1 MDSNKRT
8 LLKTVSWETFHL
20 VGVAG
25 VIYLFTGE
33 WEYASLGALIYIG
46 WEALGYYLHERVWSR
61 FGNKIK
67 QCFQISVKQKVA
79 QIKQQEQPILPQK

>member
-1 MDSNKRT
+1 MGRIKVRPIYLLSKREYNVTMESNKRT
-8 LLKTVSWETFHL
+8 LLKTASWETFHL

-46 WEALGYYLHERVWSR
+46 WEAIGYFLHERVWVR
-61 FGNKIK
+61 FGSKI
-67 QCFQISVKQKVA
+67 Q
-79 QIKQQEQPILPQK
+79 